1 MVEASENA
9 NADCD
14 QKPGN
19 WEGAGLLLFP
29 LSLLRSS
36 AKSTAFALCRR
47 ERSAVLDLNIVTT
60 RNSPILM
67 LGRAFRRLPVSSLL
81 ILVCSFLYALSV
93 SASYSAGSVSGLTVK
108 PGVLN
113 VLLLTDFP
121 DVNGMF
127 SLWEGEWWR
136 LTVSAFHHGNL
147 VHLVMNVL
155 AFWMFADLLEPK
167 LGKIRYLAFC
177 VLAATFSILPE
188 TALNQSAVG
197 ISGMVFA
204 QFGLIL
210 VVRRHDEEIGER
222 MHPSLVPIC
231 FASLFICIPLT
242 MFAGMP
248 IANGAHL
255 LGLVYGA
262 TVGWLCY
269 DFRQRRRFGSYSGL
283 VLIHSGLIL
292 GLLALMRPTWDGR
305 YFAWRA
311 ITQTQSLSDWQKAVE
326 LDPSLETGWRYLA
339 EHYVATGDRHKA
351 WVTVLN
357 GARLNRS
364 STKLD
369 ELARFVWR
377 EFDSAIDRAVALDEI
392 QQVFG
397 DEHEAWIERF
407 ELPILPAT
415 ATTDLAELELP
426 DLPPT
431 STVSLD
437 ALLDVPAEVSGITR
451 PLPAIFPPGT
461 VNPDHPESASVG
473 TTL

>member
-1 MVEASENA
+1 
-9 NADCD
+9 
-14 QKPGN
+14 
-19 WEGAGLLLFP
+19 LLV
-29 LSLLRSS
+29 SS
-36 AKSTAFALCRR
+36 FC
-47 ERSAVLDLNIVTT
+47 
-60 RNSPILM
+60 
-67 LGRAFRRLPVSSLL
+67 RLPVTCVL
-81 ILVCSFLYALSV
+81 ILVSCFLYALSV
-93 SASYSAGSVSGLTVK
+93 SASFSAGGGGQGVK
-108 PGVLN
+108 PGALN

-121 DVNGMF
+121 DINGMF

-136 LTVSAFHHGNL
+136 LTVSAFHHGNI
-147 VHLVMNVL
+147 VHLIMNVL

-167 LGKIRYLAFC
+167 LGKFRYLFFC
-177 VLAATFSILPE
+177 LLAATFSILPE
-188 TALNQSAVG
+188 AALNRSAVG

-210 VVRRHDEEIGER
+210 VVRRHDEDIAER
-222 MHPSLVPIC
+222 MHPLLVPIC

-242 MFAGMP
+242 MFGGLP

-255 LGLVYGA
+255 LGLLYGA
-262 TVGWLCY
+262 IVGWLCY
-269 DFRQRRRFGSYSGL
+269 DLRLKSRLTSHLGL
-283 VLIHSGLIL
+283 VLVHSGLIL
-292 GLLALMRPTWDGR
+292 GILVLMRPTWDGR

-311 ITQTQSLSDWQKAVE
+311 ITQTQSLADWQKAVE

-339 EHYVATGDRHKA
+339 EHYVKTGDRHKA
-351 WVTVLN
+351 WATILK

-369 ELARFVWR
+369 ELARYVWR

-407 ELPILPAT
+407 ELPLPSAT
-415 ATTDLAELELP
+415 SSTALAELDFP
-426 DLPPT
+426 DMPAQR
-431 STVSLD
+431 SVRLD
-437 ALLDVPAEVSGITR
+437 ALLDVPADVSGITR

-461 VNPDHPESASVG
+461 VDPEHPESASLG

>member
-1 MVEASENA
+1 MVESTKTA
-9 NADCD
+9 NADRN

-29 LSLLRSS
+29 RRLLQSS
-36 AKSTAFALCRR
+36 AKNTTFTSCRR
-47 ERSAVLDLNIVTT
+47 DRSAVLDLNTVKTS
-60 RNSPILM
+60 NSPILM
-67 LGRAFRRLPVSSLL
+67 LGRAFCRLPVSSLL
-81 ILVCSFLYALSV
+81 ILVSCFLYALSV
-93 SASYSAGSVSGLTVK
+93 SASYSAGSVNGLTVK
-108 PGVLN
+108 PGALN

-136 LTVSAFHHGNL
+136 LTISAFHHGNL

-167 LGKIRYLAFC
+167 LGKLRYLVFC
-177 VLAATFSILPE
+177 LLAATFSLLPE

-210 VVRRHDEEIGER
+210 VVRRHDEDIAER

-262 TVGWLCY
+262 IVGWLCY
-269 DFRQRRRFGSYSGL
+269 DFRLSSRFGSFAGL
-283 VLIHSGLIL
+283 VVIHSGLIL

-311 ITQTQSLSDWQKAVE
+311 IKDTQSLADWQKAVE

-364 STKLD
+364 TTKLD
-369 ELARFVWR
+369 ELARYVWR

-397 DEHEAWIERF
+397 DEHEDWIERF
-407 ELPILPAT
+407 DLPIYP
-415 ATTDLAELELP
+415 TTSTTKLAELALP
-426 DLPPT
+426 DLPPM

-451 PLPAIFPPGT
+451 PLPAIFPAGT
-461 VNPDHPESASVG
+461 VNPDHPDSASLG

>member
-1 MVEASENA
+1 
-9 NADCD
+9 
-14 QKPGN
+14 
-19 WEGAGLLLFP
+19 
-29 LSLLRSS
+29 
-36 AKSTAFALCRR
+36 
-47 ERSAVLDLNIVTT
+47 VTT
-60 RNSPILM
+60 SNSPILM

-81 ILVCSFLYALSV
+81 ILASCFLYALSV

-108 PGVLN
+108 PGALN

-121 DVNGMF
+121 DINGMF

-136 LTVSAFHHGNL
+136 LTISAFHHGNL

-167 LGKIRYLAFC
+167 LGKLRYLVFC
-177 VLAATFSILPE
+177 MLAATFSLLPE

-210 VVRRHDEEIGER
+210 VVRRHDEDIAER

-262 TVGWLCY
+262 IVGWLCY
-269 DFRQRRRFGSYSGL
+269 DLRLSSRFGSYAGL
-283 VLIHSGLIL
+283 VVVHSGLIL
-292 GLLALMRPTWDGR
+292 GILALMQPTWDGR

-311 ITQTQSLSDWQKAVE
+311 ITETQSLDDWQKAVE

-339 EHYVATGDRHKA
+339 EHYVTTGDRHKA
-351 WVTVLN
+351 WVTVLK
-357 GARLNRS
+357 GVRLNRS

-369 ELARFVWR
+369 VLARFVWR

-392 QQVFG
+392 KQVFG

-407 ELPILPAT
+407 GLPVANSSSSTQLVEL
-415 ATTDLAELELP
+415 DFP
-426 DLPPT
+426 DMPT
-431 STVSLD
+431 QRTSRLD
-437 ALLDVPAEVSGITR
+437 SLLDIPAEVSGITR

-461 VNPDHPESASVG
+461 VNPEHPESARLG

>member
-1 MVEASENA
+1 
-9 NADCD
+9 
-14 QKPGN
+14 
-19 WEGAGLLLFP
+19 
-29 LSLLRSS
+29 
-36 AKSTAFALCRR
+36 
-47 ERSAVLDLNIVTT
+47 VTT
-60 RNSPILM
+60 RKLPFGMIA
-67 LGRAFRRLPVSSLL
+67 GAFCRLPVTCVL
-81 ILVCSFLYALSV
+81 ILVSCFLYALSM
-93 SASYSAGSVSGLTVK
+93 SASFSADGSGLGVK
-108 PGVLN
+108 PGALS

-127 SLWEGEWWR
+127 KLWEGEWWR

-147 VHLVMNVL
+147 VHLIMNVL

-167 LGKIRYLAFC
+167 LGKLRYLVFC
-177 VLAATFSILPE
+177 VAAATFSILPE
-188 TALNQSAVG
+188 AALNRSAVG

-210 VVRRHDEEIGER
+210 IVRRHNEDIAER

-242 MFAGMP
+242 MFMDMP

-255 LGLVYGA
+255 LGLLYGA
-262 TVGWLCY
+262 IVGWLCY
-269 DFRQRRRFGSYSGL
+269 DLRLRNRLASGAGLAVVHSVL
-283 VLIHSGLIL
+283 VLAV
-292 GLLALMRPTWDGR
+292 LALMRPTWDGR

-311 ITQTQSLSDWQKAVE
+311 LTQTESLADWQKAVD

-339 EHYVATGDRHKA
+339 EHYVTTGDRHKA
-351 WVTVLN
+351 WVTVLE
-357 GARLNRS
+357 GSRLNRS

-369 ELARFVWR
+369 ELARYVWR

-407 ELPILPAT
+407 ELPVSPAT
-415 ATTDLAELELP
+415 SSTTLVELAFP
-426 DLPPT
+426 DLPPV
-431 STVSLD
+431 STVKLD

-451 PLPAIFPPGT
+451 PLPAIYPPGS
-461 VNPDHPESASVG
+461 VNPDHPDSASLG

>member
-1 MVEASENA
+1 M
-9 NADCD
+9 
-14 QKPGN
+14 
-19 WEGAGLLLFP
+19 
-29 LSLLRSS
+29 
-36 AKSTAFALCRR
+36 
-47 ERSAVLDLNIVTT
+47 TT
-60 RNSPILM
+60 SNSPILM
-67 LGRAFRRLPVSSLL
+67 LGRAFCRLPVSSLL
-81 ILVCSFLYALSV
+81 ILVSCFLYALAV
-93 SASYSAGSVSGLTVK
+93 SASYSAGSVNGLTIK
-108 PGVLN
+108 PGALN
-113 VLLLTDFP
+113 VLLLTEFP

-167 LGKIRYLAFC
+167 LGKLRYLVFC
-177 VLAATFSILPE
+177 VLAATFSMLPE
-188 TALNQSAVG
+188 TALNQNAVG

-210 VVRRHDEEIGER
+210 FVRRHDEDIAER

-242 MFAGMP
+242 IFGGMP

-262 TVGWLCY
+262 IVGWLCY
-269 DFRQRRRFGSYSGL
+269 DFRLRSRFGSYAGL
-283 VLIHSGLIL
+283 VVVHSGLIL
-292 GLLALMRPTWDGR
+292 GILALMRPTWDGR

-311 ITQTQSLSDWQKAVE
+311 ITQTQSLADWQKAVE
-326 LDPSLETGWRYLA
+326 LEPSLETGWRYLA

-351 WVTVLN
+351 WVTVLQ

-369 ELARFVWR
+369 DLARFVWR

-407 ELPILPAT
+407 ELPIGAAT
-415 ATTDLAELELP
+415 STTKLVELALP
-426 DLPPT
+426 DLPPMT
-431 STVSLD
+431 TVRLD
-437 ALLDVPAEVSGITR
+437 ALLDVPVVVFGITR
-451 PLPAIFPPGT
+451 PLPAMYPPGT
-461 VNPDHPESASVG
+461 VDPEDPESAILG

>member
-1 MVEASENA
+1 M
-9 NADCD
+9 
-14 QKPGN
+14 
-19 WEGAGLLLFP
+19 
-29 LSLLRSS
+29 
-36 AKSTAFALCRR
+36 
-47 ERSAVLDLNIVTT
+47 VTT

-67 LGRAFRRLPVSSLL
+67 LGRACRRLPVSSLL
-81 ILVCSFLYALSV
+81 ILTSCFLYALSV
-93 SASYSAGSVSGLTVK
+93 SASYSAGSVSALTVR
-108 PGVLN
+108 PDALN
-113 VLLLTDFP
+113 VLLLVDFP

-136 LTVSAFHHGNL
+136 LTISAFHHGNL
-147 VHLVMNVL
+147 VHLIMNAL

-167 LGKIRYLAFC
+167 LGKLRYLVFC
-177 VLAATFSILPE
+177 LLAATFSLLPE
-188 TALNQSAVG
+188 TAMNQSAVG

-210 VVRRHDEEIGER
+210 FIRRHDEDIAER
-222 MHPSLVPIC
+222 MHRSLVPIC

-242 MFAGMP
+242 MFFGIP

-262 TVGWLCY
+262 IVGWLCY
-269 DFRQRRRFGSYSGL
+269 DLRLSSRYGSYAGL
-283 VLIHSGLIL
+283 VVIHSALIL
-292 GLLALMRPTWDGR
+292 GILALMRPTWDGR

-311 ITQTQSLSDWQKAVE
+311 ITQTQSLADWQKAIE
-326 LDPSLETGWRYLA
+326 LEPSLETGWRYLA

-351 WVTVLN
+351 WVTVLK

-369 ELARFVWR
+369 DLARFVWR
-377 EFDSAIDRAVALDEI
+377 KFDSAIDRAVALDEI

-407 ELPILPAT
+407 DLPVYPAT
-415 ATTDLAELELP
+415 STTKLVELALP

-431 STVSLD
+431 ATVSLD
-437 ALLDVPAEVSGITR
+437 ALLDVPAVVFGITR
-451 PLPAIFPPGT
+451 PLPVVFPPGM
-461 VNPDHPESASVG
+461 VNPEHPDSARLG